1 MRYHLWSICHYVC
14 LDCFMWVVFS
24 CYHYLAISK
33 TFRTPSHIRRQL
45 LWFKVGMRERGVW
58 TALRFFFIFLLKCR
72 ICASRA
78 CNSRNKVPPDWL
90 MRKLCRPQP
99 QSPTTHNFSLSHSL
113 ISSLY
118 CFSETEMN
126 ASIPNPH
133 HTHLSLLLSHHHS
146 FLSLSLIPS
155 LSLLWNG
162 NKCITFLDK
171 CFMDSCGLQDLSRHW
186 FNWPSHRLSLSFS
199 LFFSLLITH
208 FKFLPLFS
216 QPPTT

>member
-1 MRYHLWSICHYVC
+1 MIQSGNERERC
-14 LDCFMWVVFS
+14 LDC
-24 CYHYLAISK
+24 IE
-33 TFRTPSHIRRQL
+33 I
-45 LWFKVGMRERGVW
+45 
-58 TALRFFFIFLLKCR
+58 FFYFPLKCR

-171 CFMDSCGLQDLSRHW
+171 CFMDSCGLRRNCSADEQMKKHRRQRVIQDLSRHW